1 MRTKITIQALLIV
14 FLFPLWL
21 ACSDN
26 MGTSDNR
33 LAEVTSLIEPMNAKE
48 VVLETSVTASLYF
61 EWDYVDTKEA
71 GVATYRIA
79 FDTEDGDFSSPVHV
93 MMAENNGLANHITV
107 SHRDLNKIAGKAGF
121 NPSATGTI
129 KWTILSS
136 KGTKTMKSPQEH
148 KLVITRLGGFEE
160 IPIELFIAGE
170 ATEEG
175 ADIANAIAMKNL
187 AEGEFEI
194 YTHLT
199 AGQPFRFVSG
209 KSDES
214 TEYSL
219 TNDNIVI
226 GGTSEVPVTG
236 VYKFY
241 LNFDIGSFTMKYIA
255 GVALFVNRP
264 QKYIELPYIGSG
276 IWGVTNY
283 EVTGLTGDDNTDD
296 RYKFRMTGIE
306 NMETMEEIITEWRA
320 PNNDSK
326 PSGNPEY
333 YYMVEKTDV
342 AQWTDGQIWKIPAT
356 DGWSGKRYDISF
368 SLNPDEPYTHNLV
381 IK

>member
-1 MRTKITIQALLIV
+1 
-14 FLFPLWL
+14 
-21 ACSDN
+21 
-26 MGTSDNR
+26 
-33 LAEVTSLIEPMNAKE
+33 
-48 VVLETSVTASLYF
+48 
-61 EWDYVDTKEA
+61 
-71 GVATYRIA
+71 
-79 FDTEDGDFSSPVHV
+79 
-93 MMAENNGLANHITV
+93 
-107 SHRDLNKIAGKAGF
+107 
-121 NPSATGTI
+121 
-129 KWTILSS
+129 
-136 KGTKTMKSPQEH
+136 
-148 KLVITRLGGFEE
+148 
-160 IPIELFIAGE
+160 
-170 ATEEG
+170 
-175 ADIANAIAMKNL
+175 
-187 AEGEFEI
+187 
-194 YTHLT
+194 
-199 AGQPFRFVSG
+199 
-209 KSDES
+209 
-214 TEYSL
+214 
-219 TNDNIVI
+219 
-226 GGTSEVPVTG
+226 
-236 VYKFY
+236 
-241 LNFDIGSFTMKYIA
+241 MKYIA

-368 SLNPDEPYTHNLV
+368 SLNPDEPYTHNVV